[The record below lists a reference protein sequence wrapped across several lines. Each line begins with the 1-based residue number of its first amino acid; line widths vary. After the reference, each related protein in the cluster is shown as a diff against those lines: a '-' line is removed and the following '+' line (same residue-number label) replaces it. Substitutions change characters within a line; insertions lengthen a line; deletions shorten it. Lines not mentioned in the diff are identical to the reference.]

1 VSQRLGIAETELRSA
16 LKKQRNLLQN
26 QQQRQPDRAADSAPD
41 GVARRVDAGPERGG
55 VADGDQR
62 SIGSTTRVERAEREL
77 IEILLSSPELI
88 ERIHEQVRA
97 EEIRDGFLRRLLD
110 VCYQIH
116 DNGDLPTFERVA
128 ASMEDPELK
137 RLLVKIDEEARLK
150 ETSLRLNDSEFDL
163 VEETIQVLKW
173 RRERE
178 NFESERSGRAG
189 GDESTGGLDD
199 EDKAR
204 LRRAFEHH
212 QKRTRQGVIR

>member
-1 VSQRLGIAETELRSA
+1 
-16 LKKQRNLLQN
+16 
-26 QQQRQPDRAADSAPD
+26 
-41 GVARRVDAGPERGG
+41 
-55 VADGDQR
+55 
-62 SIGSTTRVERAEREL
+62 
-77 IEILLSSPELI
+77 
-88 ERIHEQVRA
+88 
-97 EEIRDGFLRRLLD
+97 
-110 VCYQIH
+110 
-116 DNGDLPTFERVA
+116 
-128 ASMEDPELK
+128 MK